1 MSFLAIPRP
10 DKEIN
15 KMSMLWWI
23 HIIQLDE
30 EEGKIRHSCVW
41 STITLFMGPM
51 MGHPGWGGRRLIKL
65 NYMLMSVVSRGRW
78 SIYLTQYPFPR
89 TSFRSQSDRG
99 PSQSQSPDSFISRGD
114 RLPFSPPC
122 SFDQWQAVYVVHLY
136 HRRRR
141 RNEFVSSVYSGT
153 LVRRWGRGKN
163 GQMNEW
169 TNV

>member
-1 MSFLAIPRP
+1 MSCLTIPRP

-41 STITLFMGPM
+41 STITLFMGQM
-51 MGHPGWGGRRLIKL
+51 MGHPGWGGLRWGGWRLIKL

-89 TSFRSQSDRG
+89 TSFRSQSVWGALSITIPWLIHLARRQIAFLAAVFLRSVTG
-99 PSQSQSPDSFISRGD
+99 CVCC
-114 RLPFSPPC
+114 PP
-122 SFDQWQAVYVVHLY
+122 L
-136 HRRRR
+136 
-141 RNEFVSSVYSGT
+141 SSKT
-153 LVRRWGRGKN
+153 TT
-163 GQMNEW
+163 EW
-169 TNV
+169 VCILCV

>member
-1 MSFLAIPRP
+1 MVNSYHP
-10 DKEIN
+10 
-15 KMSMLWWI
+15 
-23 HIIQLDE
+23 
-30 EEGKIRHSCVW
+30 IRWRGREDPPFVCLIDNHLIYGTNDGPSGMRW
-41 STITLFMGPM
+41 TEMG
-51 MGHPGWGGRRLIKL
+51 GWRLIKL
-65 NYMLMSVVSRGRW
+65 NYMLMSVVSCGRW

-89 TSFRSQSDRG
+89 TSFRSQSDRE
-99 PSQSQSPDSFISRGD
+99 PSHSQSPDSFISRGD